1 MRSMAITRKTPTPTA
16 TAPTS
21 TALGTPGTCSASTCR
36 SGSDTV
42 TMTPIRK
49 PTITTT
55 HSFRERVMAAPTR
68 SPMGVMA
75 VSAPRE
81 NRAMPRI
88 TITAPIRKASS
99 VSVGMGAAVKL
110 RTSTITMM
118 GTTEA
123 SASRSFSHRTV
134 LLRPR
139 RSRHCFRLFHGN
151 LITSQKFRKLS
162 HLSTSYHK
170 SRRKR

>member
-1 MRSMAITRKTPTPTA
+1 MAITRKTPTPTA

-21 TALGTPGTCSASTCR
+21 VALGTPGTCWASTWR

-49 PTITTT
+49 PTAATTQ
-55 HSFRERVMAAPTR
+55 SFLERVMAAPTR

-81 NRAMPRI
+81 NRPMPRI

-99 VSVGMGAAVKL
+99 VSVGMGATVKL
-110 RTSTITMM
+110 RISTITVM

-123 SASRSFSHRTV
+123 KASRSFSQRMV
-134 LLRPR
+134 LFRPN
-139 RSRHCFRLFHGN
+139 RSCHCSRLFHGN
-151 LITSQKFRKLS
+151 LITSPKFIQFI
-162 HLSTSYHK
+162 
-170 SRRKR
+170 